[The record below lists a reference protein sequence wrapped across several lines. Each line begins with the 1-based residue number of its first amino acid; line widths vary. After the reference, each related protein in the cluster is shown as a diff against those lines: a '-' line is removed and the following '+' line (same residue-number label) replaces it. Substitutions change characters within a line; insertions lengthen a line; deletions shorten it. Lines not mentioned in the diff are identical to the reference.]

1 MTDGMTNIASRL
13 AALTAGFAAV
23 AFAVLS
29 AWFYIELRE
38 LRAEHSETVHQLATK
53 TESNGVLKAQL
64 ATSQSDLAAM
74 TDAAGKS
81 SASVVLFAS
90 RASAALAAAS
100 DAKAKAIQQSAGYQK
115 QIDALSERID
125 HPTNEPETCDAALDR
140 LRSTL

>member
-1 MTDGMTNIASRL
+1 MTEIASRL
-13 AALTAGFAAV
+13 VAIVAAI

-38 LRAEHSETVHQLATK
+38 LRTEHAETVQQLAAK

-90 RASAALAAAS
+90 QASAALAAAS
-100 DAKAKAIQQSAGYQK
+100 DAKAKALLQSAGYQK
-115 QIDALSERID
+115 QIDALTQRID

>member
-1 MTDGMTNIASRL
+1 MTEITSRL
-13 AALTAGFAAV
+13 AALAAGVTAIAL
-23 AFAVLS
+23 AVLS
-29 AWFYIELRE
+29 AWFYIELRD
-38 LRAEHSETVHQLATK
+38 LRPEHAGAVQQLATK

-90 RASAALAAAS
+90 QASAAQVAAS
-100 DAKAKAIQQSAGYQK
+100 EAKAKALLQSAGHQK
-115 QIDALSERID
+115 QIDALTQRID
-125 HPTNEPETCDAALDR
+125 HPTHEPETCDAALVR

>member
-1 MTDGMTNIASRL
+1 MLKKFRTP
-13 AALTAGFAAV
+13 FAVAV
-23 AFAVLS
+23 VAIAFAVLS
-29 AWFYIELRE
+29 AWLYIELRE
-38 LRAEHSETVHQLATK
+38 LRTEHAGTVQQLATK

-64 ATSQSDLAAM
+64 ATSQSDLAVM

-90 RASAALAAAS
+90 QASAALAAAS

-115 QIDALSERID
+115 QIGALSERID
-125 HPTNEPETCDAALDR
+125 HPTTDPEKCDAALDR

>member
-1 MTDGMTNIASRL
+1 MTNIASRL
-13 AALTAGFAAV
+13 AALAAGVAAI
-23 AFAVLS
+23 AFAVLG

-38 LRAEHSETVHQLATK
+38 LRTEHAGTVQQLATK

-90 RASAALAAAS
+90 QASAALAAAS
-100 DAKAKAIQQSAGYQK
+100 DAKANAIQQSAGYQK
-115 QIDALSERID
+115 QIDALTQRID
-125 HPTNEPETCDAALDR
+125 HPSNEPETCDAALDR
-140 LRSTL
+140 LRSSL

>member
-1 MTDGMTNIASRL
+1 MTNIASRL
-13 AALTAGFAAV
+13 AALAAGVAGI

-29 AWFYIELRE
+29 AWLYIELRE
-38 LRAEHSETVHQLATK
+38 LRTEHAGTVQQLATK

-64 ATSQSDLAAM
+64 TTSQSDLAVM

-90 RASAALAAAS
+90 QASAALAAAGE
-100 DAKAKAIQQSAGYQK
+100 AKANALLHSAAYQK

-125 HPTNEPETCDAALDR
+125 HPTTDPETCDAALDR